1 MRTLIGKFYRNALP
15 GSMQARLDCWR
26 AKRAWLSQAA
36 IFIHVPKAAGF
47 SISHA
52 LYGKAL
58 GHIRAKDIQRYAKPE
73 FDCCF
78 KFAFVRHP
86 VSRYISALSY
96 IRENHSE
103 LKGGPGLPPE
113 ALLALEP
120 VEFLDQW
127 LAKETLE
134 QTNFVFQPQAD
145 FVCGERDTILVDHL
159 ARYED
164 FDQEIQWLSERLPR
178 LNAIQA
184 LNASHSHQVAYSF
197 EEVNVRLRKIYPRD
211 YALFGYE

>member
-1 MRTLIGKFYRNALP
+1 MRKLIGKLYRTALP
-15 GSMQARLDCWR
+15 GNTQARLDCWR

-36 IFIHVPKAAGF
+36 IFVHVPKAAGF

-58 GHIRAKDIQRYAKPE
+58 GHIRARDIQRYTKPE

-96 IRENHSE
+96 IRENYSE

-113 ALLALEP
+113 AFLALEP

-127 LAKETLE
+127 LAKKALE
-134 QTNFVFQPQAD
+134 QANFVFQPQAD

-164 FDQEIQWLSERLPR
+164 FDQEIQRLSERLPR
-178 LNAIQA
+178 LGTIQT
-184 LNASHSHQVAYSF
+184 LNTSRSRQMEYAF
-197 EEVNVRLRKIYPRD
+197 EEVNARLRKIYPRD
-211 YALFGYE
+211 YALLGYE